1 MPDFGLLQGGT
12 QLNPNAFGTGLQQGA
27 GLVQLQQAAQDRQT
41 ALADRETAVAEKAAA
56 VEAAKA
62 KAVEDAKRN
71 MYQMQRFAE
80 VAAKPSLREL
90 TKLGVE
96 FPQAIEQM
104 KKAHEML
111 SAEQKAANIGVAQRT
126 FAAMESGQPKIA
138 VETLRRAAEARRAEG
153 DEEDAKN
160 FEANADLIAS
170 AKSEGAAY
178 VAVGSFLQSVMGP
191 DDFVSKFGELKR
203 QPADLDKARAEAD
216 IKRAQADTERDTRLE
231 AILASQDQRK
241 MWKNQSGVAWA
252 RLKLD
257 RDKFQAEADA
267 ALEARLEGRP
277 PLTGDAFKQVADK
290 GIAAVQSQS
299 IAGEADTLAA
309 EIEAAG
315 GSGGM
320 DAAATKKWREVFGS
334 QDPKTNGL
342 YARFETLKS
351 KGIYRDI
358 GPGTKTDD
366 DYAAF
371 EKGWPGSNA
380 SPAFKASFLRG
391 MAKAARAAA
400 AIENAQADYVSQN
413 GDPGNARKPL
423 VISGVQ
429 IPAGTTYADAVK
441 RVSQG
446 ATISEE
452 GLDQ

>member
-1 MPDFGLLQGGT
+1 MAGPDFGLLQGGT
-12 QLNPNAFGTGLQQGA
+12 QLNPNALAQGMQQGM
-27 GLVQLQQAAQDRQT
+27 GIVQFQQQQQDRQT
-41 ALADRETAVAEKAAA
+41 A

-62 KAVEDAKRN
+62 KAIEDAKRN

-80 VAAKPSLREL
+80 VAAKPTLRGL
-90 TKLGVE
+90 RQLGVE

-111 SAEQKAANIGVAQRT
+111 SAEQKAQNIAVAQRT
-126 FAAMESGQPKIA
+126 FAAMESNQPKEA
-138 VETLRRAAEARRAEG
+138 VKTLRNAAAGRRAEG
-153 DEEDAKN
+153 DEESAQN
-160 FEANADLIAS
+160 FEKNADLIES
-170 AKSEGAAY
+170 SETFGAAY
-178 VAVGSFLQSVMGP
+178 TAVGSFLMSVMKP
-191 DDFVSKFGELKR
+191 DDFAAQYGVLRSNNANV
-203 QPADLDKARAEAD
+203 QKAQAEAD

-231 AILASQDQRK
+231 AILASQEQRK

-257 RDKFQAEADA
+257 RDKFQEEADA
-267 ALEARLEGRP
+267 ALAARLEGRP

-320 DAAATKKWREVFGS
+320 DAAATKKWREIFGS

-342 YARFETLKS
+342 YARFETLKA

-358 GPGTKTDD
+358 GPGQKTDD
-366 DYAAF
+366 DVAF
-371 EKGWPGSNA
+371 FERGWPSSDA

-391 MAKAARAAA
+391 MAKVARAAA
-400 AIENAQADYVSQN
+400 AIENAQSDYVSQN
-413 GDPGNARKPL
+413 GDPGNARRDL
-423 VISGVQ
+423 VIGGVQ

-446 ATISEE
+446 ATITEE

>member
-12 QLNPNAFGTGLQQGA
+12 QLNPNAFGSGLSQGA

-41 ALADRETAVAEKAAA
+41 ALAEKQAA

-71 MYQMQRFAE
+71 VYQMQRFAE
-80 VAAKPSLREL
+80 VAKAPTPDALVSLQI
-90 TKLGVE
+90 E
-96 FPQAIEQM
+96 FPEAAQKLTEAH
-104 KKAHEML
+104 KAL
-111 SAEQKAANIGVAQRT
+111 SSNEQKANLGLAQRVY
-126 FAAMESGQPKIA
+126 AAANANDVNLSIDLLKN
-138 VETLRRAAEARRAEG
+138 AAEAKRNAG
-153 DEEDAKN
+153 DEKGAKALDDN
-160 FEANADLIAS
+160 ARLLLENPDEAKATIGLF
-170 AKSEGAAY
+170 
-178 VAVGSFLQSVMGP
+178 VAEAMGP
-191 DDFVSKFGELKR
+191 TEFLKTF
-203 QPADLDKARAEAD
+203 QGLQTSSADVQKAQAEAD

-252 RLKLD
+252 RLRLD
-257 RDKFQAEADA
+257 RDKFQEEADA
-267 ALEARLEGRP
+267 ALAARLEGRP

-320 DAAATKKWREVFGS
+320 DAAATKKFREVFGS

-446 ATISEE
+446 ATITEE

>member
-12 QLNPNAFGTGLQQGA
+12 QLNPNAFGSGLSQGA

-41 ALADRETAVAEKAAA
+41 ALAEKQAA

-71 MYQMQRFAE
+71 VYQMQRFADVAKAPTPDALVSLQIE
-80 VAAKPSLREL
+80 FPEAAAKL
-90 TKLGVE
+90 TE
-96 FPQAIEQM
+96 AH
-104 KKAHEML
+104 KAL
-111 SAEQKAANIGVAQRT
+111 SSNEQKANLGLAQRVY
-126 FAAMESGQPKIA
+126 AAANANDVNLSIDLLKN
-138 VETLRRAAEARRAEG
+138 AAEAKRNAG
-153 DEEDAKN
+153 DEKGAKALDDN
-160 FEANADLIAS
+160 ARLLLENPDEAKATIGLF
-170 AKSEGAAY
+170 
-178 VAVGSFLQSVMGP
+178 VAEAMGP
-191 DDFVSKFGELKR
+191 TEFLKTF
-203 QPADLDKARAEAD
+203 QGLQTSSADVQKAQAEAD

-231 AILASQDQRK
+231 AILASQEQRK

-257 RDKFQAEADA
+257 RDKFQEEADA
-267 ALEARLEGRP
+267 ALAARLEGRP

-320 DAAATKKWREVFGS
+320 DAAATKKWREIFGS

-342 YARFETLKS
+342 YARFETLKA

-358 GPGTKTDD
+358 GPGQKTDD
-366 DYAAF
+366 DVAF
-371 EKGWPGSNA
+371 FERGWPSSDA

-391 MAKAARAAA
+391 MAKVARAAA
-400 AIENAQADYVSQN
+400 AIENAQSDYVSQN
-413 GDPGNARKPL
+413 GDPGNARRDL
-423 VISGVQ
+423 VIGGVQ

-446 ATISEE
+446 ATITEE